1 MTITSD
7 HFNLEFSPCP
17 PQVHATDKDINQ
29 NGQISYNLR
38 ESPNTLKL
46 LNNRNLISNRFFEI
60 DSKGCIS
67 LVNPLTNL
75 PKSLTTYE
83 LIVIARDG
91 GDIPLETSAL
101 VVLSIQRT
109 GGSVYL
115 PKINVLF
122 LNDNNQPE
130 LNESAR
136 IGEIVARITVTDE
149 DESEPTNKATNYKLD
164 LDEVWSSVPSD
175 LASSVSTNVSSSPSD
190 DAYSRRQPTKFRL
203 REIDQ
208 NTYLLIVSDRLDREE
223 QESFDLRFTAYPA
236 GRSAASM
243 NGSQV
248 LRLKLLLLDV
258 NNKPPYFESKEP
270 SIELNQYSDVGT
282 LVYTFRALDRDLPA
296 TNRFAYALDAARS
309 DRESLEWFELNGAT
323 GELRIKQLINC
334 NLNKQPKLV
343 VRVTDGLNEGESA
356 SLTVRLQSNNDHAPV
371 LSQAFYNVSVSENA
385 LVGHCFLTLSA
396 YDLDCGL
403 NSSVTFSLLATNR
416 ADLPLTSRL
425 SAFQLNQTSGEL
437 CIASKLDYEQRHF
450 YELIVIAA
458 NPRQANSSSSS
469 ANSTSIVHIYVADAN
484 SHDPFFLTSQYK
496 VNVHENI
503 VPLMSNGLPAPI
515 LVVKGTCMVLFS
527 YCYNFLYR

>member
-1 MTITSD
+1 M
-7 HFNLEFSPCP
+7 
-17 PQVHATDKDINQ
+17 
-29 NGQISYNLR
+29 
-38 ESPNTLKL
+38 
-46 LNNRNLISNRFFEI
+46 
-60 DSKGCIS
+60 
-67 LVNPLTNL
+67 NPLTNL

-101 VVLSIQRT
+101 VVISIQRT
-109 GGSVYL
+109 SGSVYL

-149 DESEPTNKATNYKLD
+149 DESEPTNKATNFKLD
-164 LDEVWSSVPSD
+164 LDEVSSSLSSSVPS
-175 LASSVSTNVSSSPSD
+175 SHTPS
-190 DAYSRRQPTKFRL
+190 TKFRL

-223 QESFDLRFTAYPA
+223 KDSFDLRFTAYPA
-236 GRSAASM
+236 GRSSV

-248 LRLKLLLLDV
+248 LRLKLLDANDNL
-258 NNKPPYFESKEP
+258 PYFESREP
-270 SIELNQYSDVGT
+270 AVELNQYSDVGT
-282 LVYTFRALDRDLPA
+282 LVYAFRALDRDLPA
-296 TNRFAYALDAARS
+296 TNQLTYALDTVRS
-309 DRESLEWFELNGAT
+309 DRESLEWFALNATT

-334 NLNKQPKLV
+334 NLNKQPKVV
-343 VRVTDGLNEGESA
+343 VRVSDGLNEGEAA

-371 LSQAFYNVSVSENA
+371 LGQTFYNVSVNEGA

-403 NSSVTFSLLATNR
+403 NASIAFNLLATNR

-425 SAFQLNQTSGEL
+425 SAFQLNQTTGEL
-437 CIASKLDYEQRHF
+437 CIASKLDFEQRHF

-458 NPRQANSSSSS
+458 NPHQTNS
-469 ANSTSIVHIYVADAN
+469 NSTSIVHIYVEDSN
-484 SHDPFFLTSQYK
+484 SHDPMFLTSQYK

-515 LVVKGTCMVLFS
+515 LVVKGA
-527 YCYNFLYR
+527 FLLIN